1 MQILDK
7 AILETRVIRAR
18 QREHPW
24 DDEVSTSYTNYSVYR
39 CRATI

>member
-1 MQILDK
+1 MQTPDK

-18 QREHPW
+18 QREHPR
-24 DDEVSTSYTNYSVYR
+24 DDEVSYTNYSVYR